1 MLMLDRLHMDT
12 KVSGSG
18 IAAIAQY
25 TTLVHWLASFKY
37 TSTALAV
44 EQGMLAA
51 ESSSL
56 WPPRLSISAHKLVLT
71 SVLACRYD
79 YCYRDDYEHNYGWC
93 YTVRSLSRCLCIHMP
108 ECAFSGQLYSE
119 RLAAW

>member
-37 TSTALAV
+37 TSTAFAV
-44 EQGMLAA
+44 EQG
-51 ESSSL
+51 
-56 WPPRLSISAHKLVLT
+56 
-71 SVLACRYD
+71 
-79 YCYRDDYEHNYGWC
+79 
-93 YTVRSLSRCLCIHMP
+93 
-108 ECAFSGQLYSE
+108 
-119 RLAAW
+119 